1 MEHSWDELQIEGD
14 MVCKWVVQQNNTQP
28 VQMEA
33 LSY

>member
-1 MEHSWDELQIEGD
+1 MEYSWDKLQIEGD
-14 MVCKWVVQQNNTQP
+14 MVCKWVVQQKNIEP

>member
-1 MEHSWDELQIEGD
+1 MEYSCDKLQIEGD
-14 MVCKWVVQQNNTQP
+14 MVCKWLVLQNIIEP